1 MPRTAMVLIGVIMIA
16 LVTFANPIA
25 GNVLGFCPISEGPKA
40 VGIDAIAAAIDAS
53 AAWLIYR
60 GVRS

>member
-1 MPRTAMVLIGVIMIA
+1 MPKALLAILGAVVLL
-16 LVTFANPIA
+16 LVTFANPIE

-40 VGIDAIAAAIDAS
+40 IQIDAVVATIDLA

-60 GVRS
+60 GLRS